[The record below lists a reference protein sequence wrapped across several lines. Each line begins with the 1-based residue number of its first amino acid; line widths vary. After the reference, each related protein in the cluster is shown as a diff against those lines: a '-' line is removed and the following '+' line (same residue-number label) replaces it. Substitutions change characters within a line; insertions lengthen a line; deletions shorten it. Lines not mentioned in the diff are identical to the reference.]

1 VSNPLPLIDT
11 TSERASFPQE
21 IPNLGFNKL
30 PKAVYLK
37 PPCLKEKPWWHEY
50 GALSTIQEK
59 RVMV

>member
-1 VSNPLPLIDT
+1 LIDT

-21 IPNLGFNKL
+21 IHNLGFNKL

-37 PPCLKEKPWWHEY
+37 PPCLKEKMWWHEY

-59 RVMV
+59 RVVV